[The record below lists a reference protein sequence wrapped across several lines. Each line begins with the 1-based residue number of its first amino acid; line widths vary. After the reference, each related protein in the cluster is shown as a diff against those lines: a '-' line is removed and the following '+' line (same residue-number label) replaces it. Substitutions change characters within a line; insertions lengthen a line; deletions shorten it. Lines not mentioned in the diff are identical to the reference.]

1 MSPLEVPDR
10 FAELTVA
17 EDILDPAP
25 KVPTVEMALH
35 DILGQLRK
43 GGEKVPNSSRS
54 SPRGAP
60 GLCEHE
66 VLLETH
72 RHVGVLSSMTYV
84 GSQAWG
90 DPESLQRSA

>member
-17 EDILDPAP
+17 EDVLDRAP

-54 SPRGAP
+54 SPRGRPA
-60 GLCEHE
+60 C
-66 VLLETH
+66 VNTKSCSTH
-72 RHVGVLSSMTYV
+72 RHVDVLSSMTYV
-84 GSQAWG
+84 GRQAWG
-90 DPESLQRSA
+90 DPESLQRIA